1 MAISGH
7 TFRMADPQQQP
18 SDVTN
23 GDKQRDDDSKGPSKR
38 PGEPKKSGQ
47 MRDADVSNG
56 ESP

>member
-1 MAISGH
+1 
-7 TFRMADPQQQP
+7 MADPQQQP

-23 GDKQRDDDSKGPSKR
+23 DDEQREDSKGPSKR
-38 PGEPKKSGQ
+38 PAEPQKSGQ